1 MSKLTEM
8 KCVACHRDAPTVT
21 DEEMSEL
28 KPKIPDWKLLE
39 VDGDN
44 RLENSYTFNNFSD
57 AMAFSIQVG
66 VISEE
71 EGHHPAILTEW
82 GKVKV
87 SWWTHKI
94 KGLHKND
101 FIMAAKTDQLYPEN

>member
-8 KCVACHRDAPTVT
+8 KCVACNRDAPTVT
-21 DEEMSEL
+21 EEEMSDL
-28 KPKIPDWKLLE
+28 QPMIPDWELLE
-39 VDGDN
+39 VDGIN
-44 RLENSYTFNNFSD
+44 RLENSYEFNNFSD

-66 VISEE
+66 VIAEE
-71 EGHHPAILTEW
+71 DGHHPAILTEW
-82 GKVKV
+82 GRVKI

-101 FIMAAKTDQLYPEN
+101 FIMAAKTDQLLLDK

>member
-1 MSKLTEM
+1 MQELTQM
-8 KCVACHRDAPTVT
+8 KCVACNKDSPIVT
-21 DEEMSEL
+21 DEEISEL
-28 KPKIPDWKLLE
+28 KPIIPDWELLE
-39 VDGDN
+39 VNGVD
-44 RLENSYTFNNFSD
+44 RLENSYRFRNFVD

-66 VISEE
+66 IISEE

-82 GKVKV
+82 GTVKI

-101 FIMAAKTDQLYPEN
+101 FIMAAKTDQLYSEN